1 MTVQNSEAAPPGR
14 YLRLFD
20 SGQRLGWTYRD
31 PESLRTPFPEPEPQR
46 QPIPVAYENRAHA
59 ARLAHEQRKG
69 STAKVGGGIAALF
82 LLLATVGG
90 TMMVVLAV
98 AAAAATVALVVHAG
112 QSATTAGAHLEA
124 KRAELEHHF
133 QYAWQ
138 SWHQRALQHA
148 AAQDQWVR
156 SLDAWGALPA
166 GPGTRRLDIFG
177 GSQRSREGFLTVF
190 GTSTLQQQPLIVL
203 DLTQALICEELSALA
218 EVAGVPVDVQLLPS
232 RMAESGI
239 LSGLTA
245 QELVDSL
252 VEAVYAGDSE
262 GSRAARALDT
272 RILQQLCGVLGAEVT
287 PARLGAGLRALMGE
301 IDDTDALTRDE
312 RNRIADDLLAD
323 KNKDQMRDSLLRLA
337 SFLHPLE
344 RLGAERG
351 GRGPGYLT
359 CIALDFSTG
368 SASTELLADLAV
380 QSVTRRLA
388 TFQETAPSVVVAL
401 GEQGLQR
408 RYLEQLASVCERRGA
423 QLTVLHPHLREGSQE
438 VIGGGT
444 VGFMKLGNHQEAGI
458 AADFLGRHHS
468 FVLHSLTD
476 TDGTTV
482 STSLA
487 KTVGSSVS
495 RGTTYS
501 ESVTR
506 GSNWGSSSTYQG
518 GDNPFSTSSS
528 SSSGGSHSKTTGT
541 STSTTHSTN
550 ESTSYTTSEGTN
562 TSFARGRQ
570 RVYEYAVEPT
580 QLQALADF
588 SLLLVERRPDGSVTV
603 HPADC
608 NPNIVLLDGVSTQPL
623 PCAAPVA
630 PAAPAPHAVQ
640 AGYGAGA
647 MP

>member
-1 MTVQNSEAAPPGR
+1 MNLPKTEAATPPER
-14 YLRLFD
+14 HMRLFD
-20 SGQRLGWTYRD
+20 PGQRLGWTYRN
-31 PESLRTPFPEPEPQR
+31 PESLRTHFAEPEPQR
-46 QPIPVAYENRAHA
+46 QPVPIAYQNRAHA
-59 ARLAHEQRKG
+59 ARLAHEERKG
-69 STAKVGGGIAALF
+69 SVTKIGGGIALAF

-90 TMMVVLAV
+90 GAMVVIAV
-98 AAAAATVALVVHAG
+98 IAAAVTAALVIHAG

-124 KRAELEHHF
+124 KQTELEHHF

-138 SWHQRALQHA
+138 AWHQRRVQHTT
-148 AAQDQWVR
+148 AQDQWVG

-190 GTSTLQQQPLIVL
+190 GTSTLQQQPLIVV
-203 DLTQALICEELSALA
+203 DLTQALVCEELSEIA
-218 EVAGVPVDVQLLPS
+218 EIAGVPVDVQLLPS
-232 RMAESGI
+232 RMADSGI
-239 LSGLTA
+239 LSGLGP

-252 VEAVYAGDSE
+252 VEAVYADDTE
-262 GSRAARALDT
+262 ANRAARALDT
-272 RILQQLCGVLGAEVT
+272 RILRQLCGALGDDVT

-301 IDDTDALTRDE
+301 IDETEALTRAE
-312 RNRIADDLLAD
+312 RNRIADDLLGD

-344 RLGAERG
+344 RLGSERA

-359 CIALDFSTG
+359 CIALDFTTG
-368 SASTELLADLAV
+368 SAGTELLADLAV

-388 TFQETAPSVVVAL
+388 SFPEAAPSVVLAL

-408 RYLEQLASVCERRGA
+408 RSLEQLASICERRGA

-444 VGFMKLGNHQEAGI
+444 VGFMRLGNHQEAGI
-458 AADFLGRHHS
+458 AADFLGRQHS

-476 TDGTTV
+476 TDGTSI
-482 STSLA
+482 STSVA
-487 KTVGSSVS
+487 KTIGSSVS

-506 GSNWGSSSTYQG
+506 GSNWGSSSSTSYQG
-518 GDNPFSTSSS
+518 GPNPFSSS
-528 SSSGGSHSKTTGT
+528 SSSNSGGSYSETTGT
-541 STSTTHSTN
+541 STSTTHTTN
-550 ESTSYTTSEGTN
+550 ESTSHTTTDGTS
-562 TSFARGRQ
+562 TSFARGQQ

-580 QLQALADF
+580 QLQALGDF

-608 NPNIVLLDGVSTQPL
+608 NPNVVLLDRVSTQPL
-623 PCAAPVA
+623 PYAAPAAYGA
-630 PAAPAPHAVQ
+630 PAAPV
-640 AGYGAGA
+640 YGVAQ
-647 MP
+647 

>member
-1 MTVQNSEAAPPGR
+1 MTLQKAEAAPPGR
-14 YLRLFD
+14 HLRLFD
-20 SGQRLGWTYRD
+20 PGQRLGWIYRD
-31 PESLRTPFPEPEPQR
+31 PDSLRRPFPEPEPQR
-46 QPIPVAYENRAHA
+46 QPVPVAYENRAHA
-59 ARLAHEQRKG
+59 ARLAHEERKR
-69 STAKVGGGIAALF
+69 SVTKTGGAIVLVC
-82 LLLATVGG
+82 LLLAVVGG
-90 TMMVVLAV
+90 ATMAVLAV
-98 AAAAATVALVVHAG
+98 VAAVVSVALVVHAG
-112 QSATTAGAHLEA
+112 QSATTTGAHLEA

-138 SWHQRALQHA
+138 AWHQRGLQHA
-148 AAQDQWVR
+148 AAQDHWVR

-190 GTSTLQQQPLIVL
+190 GTSTLQQQPLIVV
-203 DLTQALICEELSALA
+203 DLTQALVCQELSALA
-218 EVAGVPVDVQLLPS
+218 ELAGVPVDVQLLPS
-232 RMAESGI
+232 HMAESGI
-239 LSGLTA
+239 VSGLTP
-245 QELVDSL
+245 QELVDSV
-252 VEAVYAGDSE
+252 VEAVYADGSE
-262 GSRAARALDT
+262 ANRAARALDT
-272 RILQQLCGVLGAEVT
+272 RILQQLCGVLGADVT

-301 IDDTDALTRDE
+301 IDDTEALTRAE
-312 RNRIADDLLAD
+312 RNRIADDLLGD

-344 RLGAERG
+344 RLGAERD

-359 CIALDFSTG
+359 CIALDFTTG
-368 SASTELLADLAV
+368 SAGTELLADLAV

-388 TFQETAPSVVVAL
+388 SFQEAAPSVVVAL

-408 RYLEQLASVCERRGA
+408 RCLEQLASVCERRGA

-482 STSLA
+482 STSVA

-495 RGTTYS
+495 TGTTYS
-501 ESVTR
+501 ESVTK
-506 GSNWGSSSTYQG
+506 GSNWGSSSSSSYQG
-518 GDNPFSTSSS
+518 GPNPLSASSS
-528 SSSGGSHSKTTGT
+528 NSSGGSYSETSGT
-541 STSTTHSTN
+541 STSTTRTTN
-550 ESTSYTTSEGTN
+550 ESTSYTTSDGQS
-562 TSFARGRQ
+562 TSFARGQQ

-580 QLQALADF
+580 QLQALSDF
-588 SLLLVERRPDGSVTV
+588 SLLLVERRPDGSVAV
-603 HPADC
+603 LPADC
-608 NPNIVLLDGVSTQPL
+608 NPNIVLLDRVSTQPL
-623 PCAAPVA
+623 PY
-630 PAAPAPHAVQ
+630 AAPAVPA
-640 AGYGAGA
+640 AGG

>member
-1 MTVQNSEAAPPGR
+1 MTMQNAGAAPPGR
-14 YLRLFD
+14 HLRLFD
-20 SGQRLGWTYRD
+20 PGQRLGWTYRD
-31 PESLRTPFPEPEPQR
+31 PESLRSPFPEPEPQR

-59 ARLAHEQRKG
+59 ARLAHEGRKG
-69 STAKVGGGIAALF
+69 STTKIGGGIAVV
-82 LLLATVGG
+82 LLLLSTVGG
-90 TMMVVLAV
+90 ATMAVLALI
-98 AAAAATVALVVHAG
+98 AAAVTVALVVHAG
-112 QSATTAGAHLEA
+112 QSATTAGGHLEA

-138 SWHQRALQHA
+138 SWHQRALQHT
-148 AAQDQWVR
+148 AAQDHWVHG
-156 SLDAWGALPA
+156 LDSWGALPA

-190 GTSTLQQQPLIVL
+190 GASTLQQQPLIVV
-203 DLTQALICEELSALA
+203 DLTHALICEELSTLA
-218 EVAGVPVDVQLLPS
+218 ELAGVPVDVQLLPS

-239 LSGLTA
+239 VSGLTP
-245 QELVDSL
+245 QELVDAL
-252 VEAVYAGDSE
+252 VEAVYAEESE
-262 GSRAARALDT
+262 ANRAARALDT
-272 RILQQLCGVLGAEVT
+272 RILRQLCGVLGADVT

-301 IDDTDALTRDE
+301 IDDTKALTRAE
-312 RNRIADDLLAD
+312 RNRIADDLLGD

-359 CIALDFSTG
+359 CIALDFTTG

-388 TFQETAPSVVVAL
+388 SLQETAPSVVVAL

-408 RYLEQLASVCERRGA
+408 RHLEQLASICERRGA

-458 AADFLGRHHS
+458 AADFLGRQHS

-482 STSLA
+482 STSVA

-495 RGTTYS
+495 TGTTYS

-506 GSNWGSSSTYQG
+506 GANWGTSSSSSYQG
-518 GDNPFSTSSS
+518 GPNPFSSSSS
-528 SSSGGSHSKTTGT
+528 SSSGGSYSETTGT
-541 STSTTHSTN
+541 STSTTRSTN

-562 TSFARGRQ
+562 TSFARGQQ
-570 RVYEYAVEPT
+570 RVYEYVVEPT

-608 NPNIVLLDGVSTQPL
+608 NPNIVMLDRVSTQPL
-623 PCAAPVA
+623 PYAA
-630 PAAPAPHAVQ
+630 PAAPPVQ
-640 AGYGAGA
+640 AGHGGYADGGTA
-647 MP
+647 